1 MDLDGVGVARYLSFV
16 WGCLAR
22 RLQTRAG
29 RYALAVAAPT
39 LAMLLMLPLRSPA
52 VESPP
57 FVAAI
62 LLVGWLAGFAP
73 AVVATV
79 LSALVIDYVFL
90 SPSFAFDGIYTEW
103 PWFLVFMAV
112 SLIIAKLAA
121 DHRRAA
127 EARQLLLRRE
137 QLSRAEAEAARAE
150 ADAANRAKDE
160 FLAVLSHELRTPL
173 TAMLG
178 WARMLRI
185 GSLEPGQAQHAVAVI
200 ERNIGLQA
208 QLVNDLLDVS
218 KITSGKLHLDA
229 APVDL
234 VTIIDAVLDSARPDA
249 EAKDIVVGR
258 ELDAAAGLVWG
269 DRGRLHQVVSNVV
282 SNAIK
287 FTHRG
292 GRVDVRLDRENGDA
306 RIIVRDTGSGIDPEF
321 LPSVFDRFKQ
331 ADSSTSRS
339 HSGLGLGLAIV
350 RHLVEA
356 HGGSVQATS
365 PGPGHGSTFTIA
377 LPVMTDEQVSAEWR
391 RHDVATA
398 RRRLPALHGLR
409 VLVVDDEPDARDLL
423 AAVLAAC
430 HADVSVAP
438 TAGDA
443 AHAFERRRLD
453 VLISDIMMPG
463 IDGYELIRRLRAW
476 EIEHGGHV
484 PAIAVTGRGGAED
497 RDRALAAGF
506 DAYLSKP
513 VDPEELAH
521 TVASVTDRG
530 AP

>member
-1 MDLDGVGVARYLSFV
+1 MGGS
-16 WGCLAR
+16 LAR
-22 RLQTRAG
+22 WLQTRAG

-39 LAMLLMLPLRSPA
+39 LALLLMLPLRSPA

-62 LLVGWLAGFAP
+62 LLVAWLAGFAP
-73 AVVATV
+73 AVVATLV
-79 LSALVIDYVFL
+79 SALVIDYVFL
-90 SPSFAFDGIYTEW
+90 SPAYAFDGIYTEW

-121 DHRRAA
+121 DHRQA
-127 EARQLLLRRE
+127 EAARHLLLRRE

-185 GSLEPGQAQHAVAVI
+185 GNLEPAQAHHAVAVI
-200 ERNIGLQA
+200 ERNIRLQA

-234 VTIIDAVLDSARPDA
+234 VTIIDAVLESARPDA
-249 EAKDIVVGR
+249 EAKGIAVGR
-258 ELDAAAGLVWG
+258 RLDAAPALVWG

-287 FTHRG
+287 FTPPG
-292 GRVDVRLDRENGDA
+292 GRVDVRLDREHGAA
-306 RIIVRDTGSGIDPEF
+306 RIVVRDTGPGIDPEF
-321 LPSVFDRFKQ
+321 LPNVFDRFKQ
-331 ADSSTSRS
+331 ADSSTTRS
-339 HSGLGLGLAIV
+339 HGGLGLGLAIA
-350 RHLVEA
+350 RHLAEL
-356 HGGSVQATS
+356 HGGTVQATS
-365 PGPGHGSTFTIA
+365 PGPGHGSTFTIV
-377 LPVMTDEQVSAEWR
+377 LPVVPDGPVSAEWR
-391 RHDVATA
+391 RRDVATE
-398 RRRLPALHGLR
+398 RRRLPGLHGLR

-423 AAVLAAC
+423 ARVLAAC
-430 HADVSVAP
+430 HADVSAVP
-438 TAGDA
+438 TAGEA

-463 IDGYELIRRLRAW
+463 TDGYGLIRRLRAW
-476 EIEHGGHV
+476 EAEHGGHV

-497 RDRALAAGF
+497 RSRALAAGF
-506 DAYLSKP
+506 DAYLAKP

-521 TVASVTDRG
+521 TVASVTDRR